1 MCIYVV
7 WHASPI
13 FTSRLHG
20 LVCID
25 VRLLV
30 PFLGPRSMLHQ
41 CAFMLFGMLHQCL
54 LCIYVVWYDSPML
67 FAVHTNIWY
76 CLTSLAN
83 VYVQLSVPFLGPF
96 SICFPN
102 VTCCSCCFTCF
113 PNVTCCCFNLWM
125 HPDRWFRGCTQ
136 FEENASKEKGQLSPS
151 PGRGPYA
158 PDGVIGLTT
167 EAMTEVYRV
176 AFGQRA

>member
-1 MCIYVV
+1 MYRCTAIGTLPGSKFYVALMCIYVV

-83 VYVQLSVPFLGPF
+83 VDVQMSVPFLGPF

-102 VTCCSCCFTCF
+102 VTCCSCCSYQHLVLFDK
-113 PNVTCCCFNLWM
+113 L
-125 HPDRWFRGCTQ
+125 
-136 FEENASKEKGQLSPS
+136 GQC
-151 PGRGPYA
+151 
-158 PDGVIGLTT
+158 
-167 EAMTEVYRV
+167 
-176 AFGQRA
+176 

>member
-1 MCIYVV
+1 MCGYWYPSWVQD
-7 WHASPI
+7 PC
-13 FTSRLHG
+13 
-20 LVCID
+20 CIN
-25 VRLLV
+25 V
-30 PFLGPRSMLHQ
+30 H
-41 CAFMLFGMLHQCL
+41 FMLFGMLHQCL
-54 LCIYVVWYDSPML
+54 LCIYVVWHDSPML